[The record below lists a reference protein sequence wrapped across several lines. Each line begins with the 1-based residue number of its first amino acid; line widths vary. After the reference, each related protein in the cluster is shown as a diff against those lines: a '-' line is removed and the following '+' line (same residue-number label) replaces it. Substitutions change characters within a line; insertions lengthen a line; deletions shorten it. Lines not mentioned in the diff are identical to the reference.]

1 MYSLVVAW
9 QFLVPSRRTLER
21 SRCPFRQSLT
31 LWARARAR
39 SYERVVAVWYPFFS
53 DFTFQLPCQL
63 LVFCVSMTGF
73 SCPVLVKPYL

>member
-1 MYSLVVAW
+1 MNTEQLTKEQRCMYSLVVAW

-39 SYERVVAVWYPFFS
+39 SYERVVAV
-53 DFTFQLPCQL
+53 
-63 LVFCVSMTGF
+63 VSF
-73 SCPVLVKPYL
+73 LF